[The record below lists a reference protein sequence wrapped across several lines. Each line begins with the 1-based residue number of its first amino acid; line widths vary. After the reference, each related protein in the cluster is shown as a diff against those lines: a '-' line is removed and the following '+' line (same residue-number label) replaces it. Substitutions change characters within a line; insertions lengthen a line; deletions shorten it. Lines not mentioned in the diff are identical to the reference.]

1 MALKGYGV
9 LKGRPI
15 DTMFEKSFR
24 VIMGEMSRVIVNS
37 EN

>member
-15 DTMFEKSFR
+15 DTMFEKVLESLWGKCH
-24 VIMGEMSRVIVNS
+24 VS
-37 EN
+37 